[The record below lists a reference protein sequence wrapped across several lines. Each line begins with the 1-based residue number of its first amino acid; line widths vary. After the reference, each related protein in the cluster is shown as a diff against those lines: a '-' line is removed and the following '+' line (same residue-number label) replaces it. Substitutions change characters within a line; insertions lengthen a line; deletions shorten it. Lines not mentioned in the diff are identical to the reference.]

1 MSLML
6 PFSIKPIRE
15 KWYEFFLIAHIVLA
29 LATLILLFYHVT
41 VYGTDYNGWL
51 WGCVA
56 VWVSTKR
63 YVLSFNTT

>member
-6 PFSIKPIRE
+6 PFSIKPIRD

-29 LATLILLFYHVT
+29 LATLTLLFYHVT

-51 WGCVA
+51 RGCVA
-56 VWVSTKR
+56 VWVSAKLHI
-63 YVLSFNTT
+63 LSFYH

>member
-6 PFSIKPIRE
+6 PFSIKPICD
-15 KWYEFFLIAHIVLA
+15 KWYEFFLIEHIVLA
-29 LATLILLFYHVT
+29 LSTLTLLFYHVT

-56 VWVSTKR
+56 VWVSAKLHI
-63 YVLSFNTT
+63 LSFYH